1 MHAPVDRE
9 AADEV
14 HQGAQRRARRATA
27 PCDGGGV
34 EEVGLDELQA
44 LVLLD
49 ALELA
54 LGDPGHDDAPAL
66 LQERARDGG
75 AEAAGTS
82 GDEDGAIA
90 HAPAH

>member
-1 MHAPVDRE
+1 MDRE

-14 HQGAQRRARRATA
+14 DQRAQRGAGGVA
-27 PCDGGGV
+27 PRGDGSGV
-34 EEVGLDELQA
+34 EEVGLDELEA

-54 LGDPGHDDAPAL
+54 LGDPGHDHAPTV
-66 LQERARDGG
+66 LQERARDRS
-75 AEAAGTS
+75 AEAAGPS
-82 GDEDGAIA
+82 GDKDGAIA